1 MAKKSKKKAKQMTSN
16 NPDKPKTNSFYG
28 DEVISV
34 LKMKFVDGQTV
45 ASYLRAGGSK
55 GQLRAAIK
63 SGAIKIELP
72 KVGGADRSGTVN
84 RTRSTTCS

>member
-1 MAKKSKKKAKQMTSN
+1 MARRKKKKGRKMNT